1 MLKLNVWEKNHVK
14 HLSTGVCIATA
25 TVWPYDMFCV
35 CICCD
40 CVHAHPYTWGVYMGL
55 GRHTHHPPMWVG
67 VTGVVVTGL
76 FIGYL
81 PSDWLGDRP
90 QVHFDQLDLLSGSTG
105 VLTVTPCDKKSNII
119 DLKNNKIKTE
129 KNMSAL
135 NGCLCV
141 HKGKRKGMQP
151 FEICKPM

>member
-1 MLKLNVWEKNHVK
+1 
-14 HLSTGVCIATA
+14 
-25 TVWPYDMFCV
+25 
-35 CICCD
+35 
-40 CVHAHPYTWGVYMGL
+40 MGL
-55 GRHTHHPPMWVG
+55 GRHTHHPPMCVG

-81 PSDWLGDRP
+81 PSDWLEDRP

-105 VLTVTPCDKKSNII
+105 VLTVTPCDKKSDII
-119 DLKNNKIKTE
+119 DLKNNNKKTE
-129 KNMSAL
+129 KTCLL

-141 HKGKRKGMQP
+141 HKGKRKGTQP